1 MAKVLVKVSP
11 KTGDPAVPKV
21 GEEKLMYSPSR
32 SKAALDFDIR
42 DRISELVGKGNAL
55 MPDDKAAIYS
65 NLTDVLGQEKARKI
79 MDHAYL
85 FNSRPDV
92 QGLPVEEKIKS
103 FYTIGSND
111 PSVQE
116 LIQKTKALG
125 YGPVQGFR
133 TSHSTGNQ
141 QLTGAIPVVAAT
153 DASPEVKKKV
163 MIKVKK

>member
-1 MAKVLVKVSP
+1 MAKVVVKASP
-11 KTGDPAVPKV
+11 KTGDPAAPKI
-21 GEEKLMYSPSR
+21 GEEKLIYSPAR
-32 SKAALDFDIR
+32 SKSALDFDVR

-65 NLTDVLGQEKARKI
+65 NLTDIMGPERARKV

-85 FNSRPDV
+85 FNSRPEV

-111 PSVQE
+111 PTVNE

-133 TSHSTGNQ
+133 TSHSVGNQ
-141 QLTGAIPVVAAT
+141 QLTGALPVVMAAA
-153 DASPEVKKKV
+153 ASPELKKKV
-163 MIKVKK
+163 MVKVKK

>member
-1 MAKVLVKVSP
+1 MAKVVVKVSP
-11 KTGDPAVPKV
+11 KTGDPATPKV
-21 GEEKLMYSPSR
+21 GEEKLIYSPTR

-42 DRISELVGKGNAL
+42 DRISELVGKGNTL

-65 NLTDVLGQEKARKI
+65 NLMGIMGPEKARKV
-79 MDHAYL
+79 MDHTYL
-85 FNSRPDV
+85 FNSRPEV

-103 FYTIGSND
+103 FYTVGSND
-111 PSVQE
+111 PTVNE

-141 QLTGAIPVVAAT
+141 QLTGAIPTVAA
-153 DASPEVKKKV
+153 AVSPDIKKKV